1 MYCVLLVLHHIV
13 LFRCFFFFFKQKT
26 AYEMRISD
34 WSSDVCSSDLQ
45 TSSGLTKRSGYK
57 FDTSP
62 TLDRLAANGVDFRR
76 AYCTIPACVPSRT
89 SMLTGRWPQATRVRM
104 NLDPQDAFF
113 SQDVYQVAH
122 DQGYRTALCGKN
134 HTRSEEH
141 TT

>member
-1 MYCVLLVLHHIV
+1 MIRRPPRSTRTATLFPYTT
-13 LFRCFFFFFKQKT
+13 LFR
-26 AYEMRISD
+26 S
-34 WSSDVCSSDLQ
+34 
-45 TSSGLTKRSGYK
+45 
-57 FDTSP
+57 TSP

-134 HTRSEEH
+134 HTYKTAQGVDFWREYGHNKGYKAPGASSRKSTRLNSSH
-141 TT
+141 